1 MKKYNWLI
9 KLIKQV
15 KSNKLNKIKV
25 YSNVIIMKVSVV
37 IPALNE
43 EGIVGKTVK
52 SVPLEKLKDA
62 GFETEIIVVDNASED
77 NTADEARAAGARVV
91 YEENR
96 GYGNAYLKG
105 FSEASGDI
113 IVMGDADGTYP
124 FDEMTEFIQPI
135 LTENADFV
143 MGSRLK
149 GDIKKGAMPALH
161 KYIGNPFLTWVLNA
175 LFSTGISDAHCG
187 MRAMTKDTWNKLNL
201 HTCGMEFASEMVIEA
216 SRLDIK
222 IVEVP
227 ITYYPREGESK
238 LSSFSDGWR
247 HLRFMM
253 LYRPGPF
260 LLIPGLVA
268 LVLGISLTTIVWL
281 MGQSRMHSLILG
293 GLLLMV
299 GYQLLLSW
307 LYFGAFGAAYGFTN
321 SSNIAKKIMNYH
333 SLEKELIL
341 GVVLLAIGILLGLNV
356 IVNWSTVGFGALFE
370 IQNAT
375 LAMIL
380 SILGIQTIFSGMF
393 LSLLLLN
400 KPK

>member
-1 MKKYNWLI
+1 LQLLRF
-9 KLIKQV
+9 KLIQ
-15 KSNKLNKIKV
+15 
-25 YSNVIIMKVSVV
+25 NVIIMKVSVV

-52 SVPLEKLKDA
+52 SVPIKKLKDA

-77 NTADEARAAGARVV
+77 NTADEAKAAGARVV
-91 YEENR
+91 YQENR

-161 KYIGNPFLTWVLNA
+161 RYIGNPFLTWVLNV

-187 MRAMTKDTWNKLNL
+187 MRAMTKETWNKLNL
-201 HTCGMEFASEMVIEA
+201 HTSGMEFASEMVIEA

-253 LYRPGPF
+253 LYRPSPF
-260 LLIPGLVA
+260 LLLPGVVA
-268 LVLGISLTTIVWL
+268 LILGVSLTTVVWL

-293 GLLLMV
+293 GLMLVV

-307 LYFGAFGAAYGFTN
+307 IYFAAFGVTYGF
-321 SSNIAKKIMNYH
+321 SSKSNLINKVMNYH

-341 GVVLLAIGILLGLNV
+341 GVFLLAIGIILGLNV
-356 IVNWSTVGFGALFE
+356 INSWSTVGFGALFE
-370 IQNAT
+370 IQNAI

-393 LSLLLLN
+393 LSLLLLE

>member
-1 MKKYNWLI
+1 MFT
-9 KLIKQV
+9 
-15 KSNKLNKIKV
+15 SD
-25 YSNVIIMKVSVV
+25 IMKLSVV

-52 SVPLEKLKDA
+52 SVSKKELKDL

-77 NTADEARAAGARVV
+77 KTAEEARNAGAKVI
-91 YEENR
+91 YEEKK
-96 GYGNAYLKG
+96 GYGNAYIRGLN
-105 FSEASGDI
+105 EADGDI

-124 FDEMTEFIQPI
+124 LNEVYKFIQPI
-135 LTENADFV
+135 LTEDAEFV

-149 GDIKKGAMPALH
+149 GNIKKGAMPALH
-161 KYIGNPFLTWVLNA
+161 RYLGNPLLTWLLNV

-187 MRAMTKDTWNKLNL
+187 MRAMTKNAWKKLNL
-201 HTCGMEFASEMVIEA
+201 KTGGMEFASEMVIEA
-216 SRLDIK
+216 SRKKLK
-222 IVEVP
+222 IAEVP

-247 HLRFMM
+247 HIRFMM

-260 LLIPGLVA
+260 LLIPGVLA
-268 LVLGISLTTIVWL
+268 LILGLTLASVVWFQ
-281 MGQSRMHSLILG
+281 GQSRLHSMILG
-293 GLLLMV
+293 SLLLLI

-307 LYFGAFGAAYGFTN
+307 LYFGAFGETYGV
-321 SSNIAKKIMNYH
+321 SSNSTIKRRLISYH
-333 SLEKELIL
+333 SLENEL
-341 GVVLLAIGILLGLNV
+341 LLGLVLLIIGFIIGLYV
-356 IVNWSTVGFGALFE
+356 IYSWSTSGFGALYQ
-370 IQNAT
+370 IQYAM

-400 KPK
+400 SKSKTD